1 MSKIRATLKAMTRK
15 PTLIEQAMHVV
26 KWNSVAVTARGGA
39 FTPLSKQFDFLEEE
53 YDETMKALA
62 EGDMVEVV
70 DGVCD
75 MFVVASYAFWLTLK
89 GDKTYVDEDDI
100 KSLNNLCKFNP
111 GVIFSLV
118 ELEIAITEEREVHKA
133 LEQVVALVH
142 SLDINLGYNIN
153 EVLASNDSKY
163 PTMAELR
170 AELDK
175 QRANIKTLSDE
186 QVLMH
191 EAKQIEAR
199 EGGKYSGVYAVLN
212 EATGQYVFLTDKGKI
227 VKPITFRKPEIIV

>member
-1 MSKIRATLKAMTRK
+1 MSKIRATLKTMTRK
-15 PTLIEQAMHVV
+15 PTLIDQAMHVV
-26 KWNSVAVTARGGA
+26 TWNSVAVSARGGA
-39 FTPLSKQFDFLEEE
+39 FTPLNKQFDFLEEE
-53 YDETMKALA
+53 YDETIKALA

-89 GDKTYVDEDDI
+89 GNKDHVDDDSI
-100 KSLNNLCKFNP
+100 KSLISLCKYNP
-111 GVIFSLV
+111 GVSFSLV
-118 ELEIAITEEREVHKA
+118 ELEMAIAEERKAYKA
-133 LEQVVALVH
+133 LEQVIALAY
-142 SLDINLGYNIN
+142 SLDINLGYNLN

-175 QRANIKTLSDE
+175 QWANIKTLSDDE
-186 QVLMH
+186 VLAH

-212 EATGQYVFLTDKGKI
+212 EATGQYVFLTDAGKI
-227 VKPITFRKPEIIV
+227 VKPITFRKPKIIV